1 MAHTSN
7 CGRCC
12 RGIELERCR
21 NDCDRAW
28 GGALPGLLFQYL
40 KTLAISYLRKLQQ
53 KIQADA
59 SQIDNYLEQRVVIL
73 TNLANLV
80 STSVELDKE
89 VMTTI
94 AAYRSGIRPETDA
107 SRNAASSD
115 LDRVMSGI
123 NVAFEKYPD
132 LQAQDNIAEAMRQNS
147 NLQKE
152 ITAARTL
159 YNDTVTRWNQDIYS
173 WPTKQIVASRAGYT
187 TRVPFIASAEMRVL
201 RGELLL
207 MSGLDEPLQL
217 LRNFS
222 LSIRSELKNTWAIWC
237 RQQGS
242 MPRRIRM

>member
-1 MAHTSN
+1 MANELDEVNGPENPEGRDVRVIDKQLSVEIGTGTKIFEASLWLIPLIAAAAAGASN
-7 CGRCC
+7 SSDVAMIAIAFGV
-12 RGIELERCR
+12 GL
-21 NDCDRAW
+21 
-28 GGALPGLLFQYL
+28 LPGLLFQYL

-187 TRVPFIASAEMRVL
+187 TRVPFIASAEMRAAA
-201 RGELLL
+201 RG
-207 MSGLDEPLQL
+207 
-217 LRNFS
+217 NFF
-222 LSIRSELKNTWAIWC
+222 
-237 RQQGS
+237 
-242 MPRRIRM
+242 

>member
-1 MAHTSN
+1 MANELDEVNGPENPEGRDVRVIDKQLSVEIGTGTKIFEASLWLIPLIAAAAVGASN
-7 CGRCC
+7 SSDVAMIAIAFGV
-12 RGIELERCR
+12 GL
-21 NDCDRAW
+21 
-28 GGALPGLLFQYL
+28 LPGLLFQYL

-187 TRVPFIASAEMRVL
+187 TRVPFIASAEMRAAA
-201 RGELLL
+201 RG
-207 MSGLDEPLQL
+207 
-217 LRNFS
+217 NFF
-222 LSIRSELKNTWAIWC
+222 
-237 RQQGS
+237 
-242 MPRRIRM
+242 

>member
-1 MAHTSN
+1 VANELDEVNGPENPEGRDVRVIDKQLSVEIGTGTKIFEASLWLIPLIVAAAAGASN
-7 CGRCC
+7 SSDVAMIAIAFGV
-12 RGIELERCR
+12 GL
-21 NDCDRAW
+21 
-28 GGALPGLLFQYL
+28 LPGLLFQYL

-187 TRVPFIASAEMRVL
+187 TRVPFIASAEMRAAA
-201 RGELLL
+201 RG
-207 MSGLDEPLQL
+207 
-217 LRNFS
+217 NFF
-222 LSIRSELKNTWAIWC
+222 
-237 RQQGS
+237 
-242 MPRRIRM
+242 